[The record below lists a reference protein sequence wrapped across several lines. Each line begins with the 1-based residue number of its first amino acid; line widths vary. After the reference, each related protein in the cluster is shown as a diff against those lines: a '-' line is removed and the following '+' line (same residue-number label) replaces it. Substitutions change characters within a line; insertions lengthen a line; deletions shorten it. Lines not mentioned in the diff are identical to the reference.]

1 VVSEAARGR
10 REREGA
16 GGGGLLTA
24 EDEARLLP
32 GLVSDHDGARAD
44 PGGPG
49 AGAASSSP
57 RRALG
62 TAGALLMRIAA
73 RGARPPA
80 SAPRDP

>member
-32 GLVSDHDGARAD
+32 GLVSD
-44 PGGPG
+44 
-49 AGAASSSP
+49 
-57 RRALG
+57 RRPPALG

-73 RGARPPA
+73 RGARLPA
-80 SAPRDP
+80 SAPCDP